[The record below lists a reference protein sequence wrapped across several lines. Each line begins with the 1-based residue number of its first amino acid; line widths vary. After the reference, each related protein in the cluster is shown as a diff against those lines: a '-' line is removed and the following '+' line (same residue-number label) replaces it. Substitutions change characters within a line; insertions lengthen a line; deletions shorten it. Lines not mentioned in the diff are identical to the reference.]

1 MRQFV
6 FTPTCLCQ
14 LPQGTPQGTPWIVT
28 GALIDPGL
36 HASGHRIT
44 TGLLA
49 HIKTTHI
56 LIARDSPTRQWASF
70 WQWPVSR
77 VFEWTV
83 RGKM

>member
-6 FTPTCLCQ
+6 FTPTCLHQ
-14 LPQGTPQGTPWIVT
+14 LPQGVPQGTQWIVT

-49 HIKTTHI
+49 HIM
-56 LIARDSPTRQWASF
+56 IARDSPTRQWASF

-83 RGKM
+83 RVKM